1 MRKGPMNRDDL
12 HERVDAMVA
21 ATDAFCA
28 EHLTEEFGEMC
39 ANLTD
44 ELAMHH
50 EDLLERGQPKSWA
63 AGVLYAI
70 ARVNFLFDASMEPH
84 MRADELCSLFGV
96 SQGNASEKA
105 TRIMDAMDL
114 VQMHPDWTVDARK
127 ADNPLIW
134 TVLVG
139 GVPADIRTAPMHI
152 RRSAYEDGVI
162 PYIPDSEGNRLPD
175 DVEGEYDGTWRIT
188 HTHAGDGEYAP
199 VDRPGEITVDREG
212 DGSFALAGVT
222 GELHGQTMEYPGW
235 DRFEFTWGSDDDGC
249 AAHGFGWL
257 ARGQSD
263 EYAGEIRVHRG
274 DEYQFL
280 AEKLPLKGVKAQ
292 SRDRRRPVVG
302 GPNVR

>member
-1 MRKGPMNRDDL
+1 MNRDDL

-105 TRIMDAMDL
+105 TRIMDAMDF
-114 VQMHPDWTVDARK
+114 VPMHPDWTVDARK

-162 PYIPDSEGNRLPD
+162 PYIPDREGNRLPD
-175 DVEGEYDGTWRIT
+175 DVEGEYDGRWRIT
-188 HTHAGDGEYAP
+188 YTHMGDSEYVA
-199 VDRPGEITVDREG
+199 VDRVGAITVDGDG

-222 GELHGQTMEYPGW
+222 GELHGQMVDYPGW
-235 DRFEFTWGSDDDGC
+235 DRLEFTWSGEDDGC
-249 AAHGFGWL
+249 AAHGFGWI
-257 ARGQSD
+257 ACGPSD

-274 DEYQFL
+274 DEYEFL
-280 AEKLPLKGVKAQ
+280 AEKLPLQGAKAK
-292 SRDRRRPVVG
+292 SRDRRRTVVG
-302 GPNVR
+302 GPIVR

>member
-1 MRKGPMNRDDL
+1 MRKGPTNRDAL
-12 HERVDAMVA
+12 HERVD

-50 EDLLERGQPKSWA
+50 EDLLARGQPKSWA

-70 ARVNFLFDASMEPH
+70 ARVNFLFDTSMEPH
-84 MRADELCSLFGV
+84 MRADDLCTLFGV

-127 ADNPLIW
+127 GDNPLIW
-134 TVLVG
+134 TVLVDG
-139 GVPADIRTAPMHI
+139 LPADIRTAPIHI

-175 DVEGEYDGTWRIT
+175 DVEGEYDGSWRIT
-188 HTHAGDGEYAP
+188 HTHAGDGEYAA
-199 VDRPGEITVDREG
+199 VEQSGQITVDREG
-212 DGSFALAGVT
+212 DGSFALVEAT
-222 GELHGQTMEYPGW
+222 GELHGQVVEYPGW
-235 DRFEFTWGSDDDGC
+235 DRLEFTWSGEDDRC
-249 AAHGFGWL
+249 AAHGFGWI
-257 ARGQSD
+257 ARGPSD

-274 DEYQFL
+274 EEYGFL
-280 AEKLPLKGVKAQ
+280 AQKLPRQRAGAP
-292 SRDRRRPVVG
+292 SRDQRRPVVG
-302 GPNVR
+302 GPTIR